1 MTSVKVSTE
10 APVSGRDVSGLVVPL
25 VELASLGRDALVVA
39 QRATAAARY
48 LDAFVSASF
57 ALVRSGRWHPWV
69 VDRRL
74 RLALLAVGSLRN
86 RAAHAADL
94 ANSSVSLSDASLD
107 VSTDELVDTAYA
119 FARTS
124 RRRVEAIKERWQTLE
139 KHLSPFIEQYGV
151 EDGVPWVP
159 VDAGDLLDAID
170 QHLENLDD
178 STRLGYISLHVQEEL
193 LNRALDDI
201 KGIADPNEVIETI
214 RRAYRAIDMTGYTP
228 AHNFAY
234 AHERTTQEL
243 TWIAEFWDRL
253 PNWAPE
259 EAEELT
265 TALKYITRYQSHRAQ
280 DTREDIEHGTRRLYR
295 HSNQSAA

>member
-1 MTSVKVSTE
+1 MKVPAE
-10 APVSGRDVSGLVVPL
+10 APVSGRDVSGLVSPL

-57 ALVRSGRWHPWV
+57 ALIRSGRWHPWV

-94 ANSSVSLSDASLD
+94 ANSSVSLMDASLD

-119 FARTS
+119 FARKS
-124 RRRVEAIKERWQTLE
+124 RRRMEAIKERWDTLE

-201 KGIADPNEVIETI
+201 KSMTDPNEVIETI

-234 AHERTTQEL
+234 AHQRTTQEL
-243 TWIAEFWDRL
+243 TWIAEFWNRL

-265 TALKYITRYQSHRAQ
+265 TALNHITRYQSHRAQ
-280 DTREDIEHGTRRLYR
+280 DIREDIEEANQRLHRY
-295 HSNQSAA
+295 SNHPTI

>member
-1 MTSVKVSTE
+1 MISVKVPAE
-10 APVSGRDVSGLVVPL
+10 APVSVRDVSGLVPPL

-57 ALVRSGRWHPWV
+57 ALIRSGRWHPWV

-94 ANSSVSLSDASLD
+94 ANSSVSLMDASLD

-119 FARTS
+119 FARKS
-124 RRRVEAIKERWQTLE
+124 RRRVGAIKERWDTLE
-139 KHLSPFIEQYGV
+139 KHLTPFIEQYGV
-151 EDGVPWVP
+151 EDGVPWVSA
-159 VDAGDLLDAID
+159 DAGDLLDAID

-193 LNRALDDI
+193 LSRALDDI
-201 KGIADPNEVIETI
+201 KDMTDPNEVIETI

-243 TWIAEFWDRL
+243 TWVAEFWNRL
-253 PNWAPE
+253 PNWAPD

-265 TALKYITRYQSHRAQ
+265 TALKHITRYQSHRAQ
-280 DTREDIEHGTRRLYR
+280 DIREDIEHGTRRLYR
-295 HSNQSAA
+295 HSNQTTT

>member
-1 MTSVKVSTE
+1 MKVPAE
-10 APVSGRDVSGLVVPL
+10 APVSGRDVSGLVAPV

-57 ALVRSGRWHPWV
+57 ALIRSGRWHPWV

-94 ANSSVSLSDASLD
+94 ANSSVSLMDASLD

-119 FARTS
+119 FARKS
-124 RRRVEAIKERWQTLE
+124 RRRVGAIKERWDTLE
-139 KHLSPFIEQYGV
+139 KHLTPFIEQYGV
-151 EDGVPWVP
+151 EDGVPWVR

-170 QHLENLDD
+170 QHLENLND
-178 STRLGYISLHVQEEL
+178 STSLGYTALHVQDEL
-193 LNRALDDI
+193 LSRALDDI
-201 KGIADPNEVIETI
+201 KDMTDPNKVIATI

-234 AHERTTQEL
+234 AHQRTTQEL
-243 TWIAEFWDRL
+243 TWVAEFWNRL
-253 PNWAPE
+253 PNWTHE

-265 TALKYITRYQSHRAQ
+265 TALKHITRYQSHRAQ
-280 DTREDIEHGTRRLYR
+280 DIREDIEEANQRLHRY
-295 HSNQSAA
+295 SK

>member
-1 MTSVKVSTE
+1 MKVSTE
-10 APVSGRDVSGLVVPL
+10 AQVPGRDVSGLVSPL

-94 ANSSVSLSDASLD
+94 ANSSVSLMDASLD

-119 FARTS
+119 FARKS
-124 RRRVEAIKERWQTLE
+124 RRQVETIKERWDTLE
-139 KHLSPFIEQYGV
+139 KHLTPFIEQYGV

-193 LNRALDDI
+193 LSRALDDI
-201 KGIADPNEVIETI
+201 KDMTDPNEVIDTI

-243 TWIAEFWDRL
+243 TWVAEFWNRL
-253 PNWAPE
+253 PNWAHE
-259 EAEELT
+259 EAEELA
-265 TALKYITRYQSHRAQ
+265 TALEHITRYQSHKAQ
-280 DTREDIEHGTRRLYR
+280 DIREDIEEANQRLHRY
-295 HSNQSAA
+295 SNQPTT

>member
-1 MTSVKVSTE
+1 MKVPAE
-10 APVSGRDVSGLVVPL
+10 APVSGRDVSGLVSPL

-57 ALVRSGRWHPWV
+57 ALIRSGRWHPWV

-94 ANSSVSLSDASLD
+94 ANSSVSLMDASLD

-119 FARTS
+119 FARKS
-124 RRRVEAIKERWQTLE
+124 RRRMEAIKERWDTLE

-201 KGIADPNEVIETI
+201 KSMTDPNEVIETI

-234 AHERTTQEL
+234 AHQRTTH
-243 TWIAEFWDRL
+243 
-253 PNWAPE
+253 
-259 EAEELT
+259 
-265 TALKYITRYQSHRAQ
+265 ITRYQSHRAQ
-280 DTREDIEHGTRRLYR
+280 DIREDIEHGTRRLYR
-295 HSNQSAA
+295 HSK

>member
-1 MTSVKVSTE
+1 MKVSTE
-10 APVSGRDVSGLVVPL
+10 AQVPGRDVSGLVPPL

-94 ANSSVSLSDASLD
+94 AKSSVSLMDASLD
-107 VSTDELVDTAYA
+107 VSTDELVDTACA

-124 RRRVEAIKERWQTLE
+124 RRRVEAIQGRWETLE
-139 KHLSPFIEQYGV
+139 KHLTPFIEQYGV
-151 EDGVPWVP
+151 EDGVPWVS
-159 VDAGDLLDAID
+159 VDAGDLLYAID
-170 QHLENLDD
+170 QHLENMDD

-201 KGIADPNEVIETI
+201 KDKTDPNEAVETI

-234 AHERTTQEL
+234 AHKRTTQEL
-243 TWIAEFWDRL
+243 TWIAEFWNRL

-265 TALKYITRYQSHRAQ
+265 TALKHITRHQSHRAQ
-280 DTREDIEHGTRRLYR
+280 DTREDIEHGARRLYC
-295 HSNQSAA
+295 HSNQSTA

>member
-1 MTSVKVSTE
+1 MISVKVSTE
-10 APVSGRDVSGLVVPL
+10 APVSGRDVSGLVPPL

-57 ALVRSGRWHPWV
+57 ALIRSGRWHPWV

-74 RLALLAVGSLRN
+74 RLALLAGGSLRN

-94 ANSSVSLSDASLD
+94 ANSSVSLMDASLD

-119 FARTS
+119 FARKS
-124 RRRVEAIKERWQTLE
+124 RRRVEAIQGRWETLE
-139 KHLSPFIEQYGV
+139 KHLTPFIEQYGV
-151 EDGVPWVP
+151 EDGAPWVQ
-159 VDAGDLLDAID
+159 VDAGNLLDAID

-201 KGIADPNEVIETI
+201 KSMTDPNEVIETI
-214 RRAYRAIDMTGYTP
+214 CRAYRAINMTGYTP

-234 AHERTTQEL
+234 AHKRTTQEL
-243 TWIAEFWDRL
+243 TWVAEFWNRL
-253 PNWAPE
+253 PNWAHE

-265 TALKYITRYQSHRAQ
+265 TALNHITGYQSHRAQ
-280 DTREDIEHGTRRLYR
+280 DIREDIEHGTRRLYR

>member
-1 MTSVKVSTE
+1 MKISTE
-10 APVSGRDVSGLVVPL
+10 APVSGRDVSGLVPPL

-57 ALVRSGRWHPWV
+57 ALIRSGRWHPWV

-86 RAAHAADL
+86 RAVSAAGL
-94 ANSSVSLSDASLD
+94 AKSSVSLSDASLD
-107 VSTDELVDTAYA
+107 VSMDELVDTAYA

-124 RRRVEAIKERWQTLE
+124 RRRVEAIQGRWETLE

-201 KGIADPNEVIETI
+201 KDMTDPNEVIETI
-214 RRAYRAIDMTGYTP
+214 RRAYRAINMTGYTP
-228 AHNFAY
+228 ALNFAY
-234 AHERTTQEL
+234 AHKRTTQEL
-243 TWIAEFWDRL
+243 TWVAEFWNRL
-253 PNWAPE
+253 PNWTPE

-265 TALKYITRYQSHRAQ
+265 TALNHITRYQSHRAQ

-295 HSNQSAA
+295 HSNQSTA

>member
-1 MTSVKVSTE
+1 MKVPAE
-10 APVSGRDVSGLVVPL
+10 AQVPGHDVSGLVPPL

-57 ALVRSGRWHPWV
+57 ALIRSGRWHPWV
-69 VDRRL
+69 VDRWL

-86 RAAHAADL
+86 RAMHAADL
-94 ANSSVSLSDASLD
+94 ANSSVSLSDASLGA
-107 VSTDELVDTAYA
+107 SMDERVATVCA
-119 FARTS
+119 FARKS
-124 RRRVEAIKERWQTLE
+124 RRRVEAIKGRWETLE
-139 KHLSPFIEQYGV
+139 KHLTPFIEQYGV
-151 EDGVPWVP
+151 EDGVPWVQ

-170 QHLENLDD
+170 QHLENLND
-178 STRLGYISLHVQEEL
+178 STSLGYTALHVQEEL

-201 KGIADPNEVIETI
+201 KDMTYPNEVIATI
-214 RRAYRAIDMTGYTP
+214 RRAYRAIDMIGYTS

-234 AHERTTQEL
+234 AHQRTTQEL
-243 TWIAEFWDRL
+243 TWVAEFWNRL

-265 TALKYITRYQSHRAQ
+265 AALNHITRYQSHRAQ
-280 DTREDIEHGTRRLYR
+280 DIREDIEE
-295 HSNQSAA
+295 SNQRLHRYSNQPT

>member
-1 MTSVKVSTE
+1 MISVKVSTE
-10 APVSGRDVSGLVVPL
+10 APVSGRDVSGLVPPL

-57 ALVRSGRWHPWV
+57 ALIRSGRWHPWV

-94 ANSSVSLSDASLD
+94 ANSSVSLMDASLD

-119 FARTS
+119 FARKS
-124 RRRVEAIKERWQTLE
+124 RRRVEAIEERWQTLE
-139 KHLSPFIEQYGV
+139 KHLTPFIEQYGV

-201 KGIADPNEVIETI
+201 KEMTDPNEVIETI

-234 AHERTTQEL
+234 AHKRTTQEL
-243 TWIAEFWDRL
+243 TWVAEFWNRL
-253 PNWAPE
+253 PNWTPE

-265 TALKYITRYQSHRAQ
+265 TALKHITRYQSHRAQ
-280 DTREDIEHGTRRLYR
+280 DIREDIEHGTRRLYR
-295 HSNQSAA
+295 HSK

>member
-1 MTSVKVSTE
+1 MKVPAE
-10 APVSGRDVSGLVVPL
+10 APVSGRDVSGLVSPL

-57 ALVRSGRWHPWV
+57 ALIRSGRWHPWV

-86 RAAHAADL
+86 RAVRAADL
-94 ANSSVSLSDASLD
+94 ANSSVSLSDASLGA
-107 VSTDELVDTAYA
+107 SMDEHVATVCA
-119 FARTS
+119 FARKS
-124 RRRVEAIKERWQTLE
+124 RRRVEAIKGRWETLE
-139 KHLSPFIEQYGV
+139 KHLTPFIEQYGV
-151 EDGVPWVP
+151 EDGVPWVS

-201 KGIADPNEVIETI
+201 KDMTDPSEIIATI
-214 RRAYRAIDMTGYTP
+214 RRAYRAIDMIGYTP

-234 AHERTTQEL
+234 THKRITQEL
-243 TWIAEFWDRL
+243 TWVAEFWNRL
-253 PNWAPE
+253 PNWTPE

-265 TALKYITRYQSHRAQ
+265 TTLNHITRYQSHRAQ

-295 HSNQSAA
+295 HSNQPTT

>member
-1 MTSVKVSTE
+1 MKVPAE
-10 APVSGRDVSGLVVPL
+10 APVSGRDVSGLVSPL

-57 ALVRSGRWHPWV
+57 ALIRSGRWHPWV

-86 RAAHAADL
+86 RAARAADL
-94 ANSSVSLSDASLD
+94 ANSSVSLMDASLD

-119 FARTS
+119 FARKS
-124 RRRVEAIKERWQTLE
+124 RRRMEAIKERWDTLE

-201 KGIADPNEVIETI
+201 KSMTDPNEVIETI
-214 RRAYRAIDMTGYTP
+214 RRAYRDIDMIGYTP

-234 AHERTTQEL
+234 AHQRTTQEL
-243 TWIAEFWDRL
+243 TWVAEFWNRL

-265 TALKYITRYQSHRAQ
+265 TALNHITRYQSHRAQ
-280 DTREDIEHGTRRLYR
+280 DIREDIEEANQRLHRY
-295 HSNQSAA
+295 SNHPTI

>member
-1 MTSVKVSTE
+1 MISMKVSTE
-10 APVSGRDVSGLVVPL
+10 APVSGCDVSGLVPPL
-25 VELASLGRDALVVA
+25 VELASLGRDALVIA
-39 QRATAAARY
+39 QRATAAAQY
-48 LDAFVSASF
+48 LDAFVAGSF
-57 ALVRSGRWHPWV
+57 ALIRSGRWHPWV

-74 RLALLAVGSLRN
+74 GLALLAVGSLRN
-86 RAAHAADL
+86 RAMCAADL
-94 ANSSVSLSDASLD
+94 ANSSVSLSDASLGA
-107 VSTDELVDTAYA
+107 SMDEHVATVCA
-119 FARTS
+119 FARKS
-124 RRRVEAIKERWQTLE
+124 RRRVEAIKGRWEALE
-139 KHLSPFIEQYGV
+139 KHLTPFIEQYGV
-151 EDGVPWVP
+151 EDGVPWVR

-170 QHLENLDD
+170 QHLENLND
-178 STRLGYISLHVQEEL
+178 STSLGYTALHVQDEL
-193 LNRALDDI
+193 LSRALDDI
-201 KGIADPNEVIETI
+201 KDMTDPNKVIATI

-243 TWIAEFWDRL
+243 TWIAEFWNRL

>member
-1 MTSVKVSTE
+1 MKAPAE
-10 APVSGRDVSGLVVPL
+10 APVSGRDVSGLVPPL

-57 ALVRSGRWHPWV
+57 ALIRSGRWHPWV

-94 ANSSVSLSDASLD
+94 ANSSVSLMDASLD

-119 FARTS
+119 FARKS
-124 RRRVEAIKERWQTLE
+124 RRRVEAIKERWGTLE
-139 KHLSPFIEQYGV
+139 KQLTPFIEQYGV

-159 VDAGDLLDAID
+159 VDAGNLLYAID

-193 LNRALDDI
+193 LSRALDDI
-201 KGIADPNEVIETI
+201 KDMTDPNEVIETI
-214 RRAYRAIDMTGYTP
+214 RRAYRAIDMIGYTA

-234 AHERTTQEL
+234 AHQRTTQEL
-243 TWIAEFWDRL
+243 TWVAEFWNRL
-253 PNWAPE
+253 PNWKPE
-259 EAEELT
+259 EAEEPT
-265 TALKYITRYQSHRAQ
+265 TALKHITRYQSHRAQ
-280 DTREDIEHGTRRLYR
+280 DIREDIEHGTRRLYR
-295 HSNQSAA
+295 HSDQPTT

>member
-1 MTSVKVSTE
+1 MISMKVSTE
-10 APVSGRDVSGLVVPL
+10 TPVSGRDVSGLVPPL

-57 ALVRSGRWHPWV
+57 AMVRSGRWHPWV

-86 RAAHAADL
+86 RAARAADL

-107 VSTDELVDTAYA
+107 VSMDELVATACS

-124 RRRVEAIKERWQTLE
+124 RRRVEAIKERWETLE
-139 KHLSPFIEQYGV
+139 KHLTPFIEQYGV
-151 EDGVPWVP
+151 EDGVPWVS

-201 KGIADPNEVIETI
+201 KDKTDPNEAIETI

-234 AHERTTQEL
+234 AHKRTTQEL
-243 TWIAEFWDRL
+243 TWIAEFWNRL

-265 TALKYITRYQSHRAQ
+265 TALKHITRYQSHRAQ
-280 DTREDIEHGTRRLYR
+280 DIREDIERGTRRLYR
-295 HSNQSAA
+295 HSNQPTT

>member
-1 MTSVKVSTE
+1 MDVVTTPIEGSASH
-10 APVSGRDVSGLVVPL
+10 RDVNGLVSPV

-69 VDRRL
+69 IDRRL

-86 RAAHAADL
+86 RAMHAADL
-94 ANSSVSLSDASLD
+94 ANSSVSLSDASLGA
-107 VSTDELVDTAYA
+107 SMDEHVATVCA
-119 FARTS
+119 FARKS
-124 RRRVEAIKERWQTLE
+124 RRRVEAIKGRWETLK
-139 KHLSPFIEQYGV
+139 KHLTPFIEQYGV

-201 KGIADPNEVIETI
+201 KDMTDPNEVIATI
-214 RRAYRAIDMTGYTP
+214 RRAYRAIDMIGYTS

-234 AHERTTQEL
+234 AHKRTTQEL
-243 TWIAEFWDRL
+243 TWVAEFWNRL

-265 TALKYITRYQSHRAQ
+265 TALNHITRYQSHRAQ

-295 HSNQSAA
+295 HSK

>member
-1 MTSVKVSTE
+1 MKVPAE
-10 APVSGRDVSGLVVPL
+10 APVSGRDVSGLVSPL

-39 QRATAAARY
+39 QRSTAAARY

-86 RAAHAADL
+86 RAAQAADL
-94 ANSSVSLSDASLD
+94 ANSSVSLMDASLD

-119 FARTS
+119 FARKS
-124 RRRVEAIKERWQTLE
+124 RRRVGAIKERWDTLE
-139 KHLSPFIEQYGV
+139 KHLTPFIKQYGV
-151 EDGVPWVP
+151 EDGVPWVQ

-201 KGIADPNEVIETI
+201 KSMTDPNEVIETI
-214 RRAYRAIDMTGYTP
+214 RRAYRAIDMTGHTP

-243 TWIAEFWDRL
+243 TWVAEFWNRL
-253 PNWAPE
+253 PNWTPE

-265 TALKYITRYQSHRAQ
+265 TALNHITGYQSHRAQ
-280 DTREDIEHGTRRLYR
+280 DIREDIERGTRRLYR
-295 HSNQSAA
+295 HSNQTTA

>member
-1 MTSVKVSTE
+1 MDVVTTPIEGSASH
-10 APVSGRDVSGLVVPL
+10 RDVNRLVLPV

-86 RAAHAADL
+86 RAMHAADL
-94 ANSSVSLSDASLD
+94 ANSSVSLSDASLGA
-107 VSTDELVDTAYA
+107 SMDEHVATVCA
-119 FARTS
+119 FARKS
-124 RRRVEAIKERWQTLE
+124 RRRVEAIKGRWETLE
-139 KHLSPFIEQYGV
+139 KHLTPFIEQYGV

-170 QHLENLDD
+170 QHLENLND
-178 STRLGYISLHVQEEL
+178 STTLGYTALHVQEEL

-201 KGIADPNEVIETI
+201 KDMTDPNEVIATI
-214 RRAYRAIDMTGYTP
+214 RRAYRAIDMIGYTS

-234 AHERTTQEL
+234 AHQRTTQEL
-243 TWIAEFWDRL
+243 TWVAEFWNRL

-265 TALKYITRYQSHRAQ
+265 TALNHITRYQSHRAQ
-280 DTREDIEHGTRRLYR
+280 DIREDIEEANQRLHRY
-295 HSNQSAA
+295 SNHPTI

>member
-1 MTSVKVSTE
+1 MKVPAE
-10 APVSGRDVSGLVVPL
+10 APVSGRDVSGLVSPL

-57 ALVRSGRWHPWV
+57 ALIRSGRWHPWV

-94 ANSSVSLSDASLD
+94 ANSSVSLMDASLD

-119 FARTS
+119 FARKS
-124 RRRVEAIKERWQTLE
+124 RRRMEAIKERWDTLE

-201 KGIADPNEVIETI
+201 KSMTDPNEVIETI

-234 AHERTTQEL
+234 AHQRTTQEL
-243 TWIAEFWDRL
+243 TWIAEFWNRL

-265 TALKYITRYQSHRAQ
+265 TALNHITRYQSHKAQ
-280 DTREDIEHGTRRLYR
+280 DIHEDIEEANQRLHCY
-295 HSNQSAA
+295 SNQPTT

>member
-1 MTSVKVSTE
+1 MKVPAE
-10 APVSGRDVSGLVVPL
+10 VPVSGRDVSGLVSPL

-57 ALVRSGRWHPWV
+57 ALIRSGRWHPWV

-94 ANSSVSLSDASLD
+94 ANSSVSLMDASLD

-119 FARTS
+119 FARKS
-124 RRRVEAIKERWQTLE
+124 RRRVEAIKGRWETLE
-139 KHLSPFIEQYGV
+139 KHLTPFIEQYGV
-151 EDGVPWVP
+151 EDGVPWVQ

-170 QHLENLDD
+170 QHLENLND
-178 STRLGYISLHVQEEL
+178 STRLGYTALHVQEEL

-201 KGIADPNEVIETI
+201 KEMTDPNEVIATI
-214 RRAYRAIDMTGYTP
+214 RRAYRAIDMIGYTS

-234 AHERTTQEL
+234 AHQRTTQEL
-243 TWIAEFWDRL
+243 TWIAEFWNRL

-265 TALKYITRYQSHRAQ
+265 TALSHITRYQSHNAQ
-280 DTREDIEHGTRRLYR
+280 DIREDIEEANQRLHRY
-295 HSNQSAA
+295 SNHPTI

>member
-1 MTSVKVSTE
+1 MDVVTTPIEGSASH
-10 APVSGRDVSGLVVPL
+10 RDVNRLVLPV
-25 VELASLGRDALVVA
+25 VELASLGRDALVVT

-86 RAAHAADL
+86 RAMHAADL
-94 ANSSVSLSDASLD
+94 ANSSVSLSDASLGA
-107 VSTDELVDTAYA
+107 SMDEHVATVCA
-119 FARTS
+119 FARKS
-124 RRRVEAIKERWQTLE
+124 RRRVEAIKGRWETLE
-139 KHLSPFIEQYGV
+139 KHLTPFIEQYGV

-170 QHLENLDD
+170 QHLENLND
-178 STRLGYISLHVQEEL
+178 STTLGYTALHVQEEL

-201 KGIADPNEVIETI
+201 KDMTDPNEVIATI
-214 RRAYRAIDMTGYTP
+214 RRAYRAIDMIGYTS
-228 AHNFAY
+228 AHNLAY
-234 AHERTTQEL
+234 AHQRTTQEL
-243 TWIAEFWDRL
+243 TWVAEFWNRL

-265 TALKYITRYQSHRAQ
+265 TALNHITRYQSHRAQ
-280 DTREDIEHGTRRLYR
+280 DIREDIEEANQRLHRY
-295 HSNQSAA
+295 SNHPTI

>member
-1 MTSVKVSTE
+1 MKAPAE
-10 APVSGRDVSGLVVPL
+10 APVSGRDVSGLVPPL

-57 ALVRSGRWHPWV
+57 ALIRSGRWHPWV

-94 ANSSVSLSDASLD
+94 ANSSVSLMDASLD

-119 FARTS
+119 FARKS
-124 RRRVEAIKERWQTLE
+124 RRRVEAIKERWGTLE
-139 KHLSPFIEQYGV
+139 KQLTPFIEQYGV

-159 VDAGDLLDAID
+159 VDAGNLLYAID

-193 LNRALDDI
+193 LSRALDDI
-201 KGIADPNEVIETI
+201 KDMTDPNEVIETI

-234 AHERTTQEL
+234 AHKRTTQEL
-243 TWIAEFWDRL
+243 TWVAEFWNRL

-265 TALKYITRYQSHRAQ
+265 AALNHITGYQSHRAQ
-280 DTREDIEHGTRRLYR
+280 DIREDIEHGTRRRYR
-295 HSNQSAA
+295 HSDQSAA

>member
-1 MTSVKVSTE
+1 MGVVTTSVEGS
-10 APVSGRDVSGLVVPL
+10 ASHRDVSGLVPPL

-74 RLALLAVGSLRN
+74 RLALLTVGSLRN
-86 RAAHAADL
+86 RAVRAAGL
-94 ANSSVSLSDASLD
+94 VKSSVSLSDASLD

-119 FARTS
+119 FARKS
-124 RRRVEAIKERWQTLE
+124 RRRVGAIKERWDTLE
-139 KHLSPFIEQYGV
+139 KQLTPFIEQYGV
-151 EDGVPWVP
+151 EDGVPWVSA
-159 VDAGDLLDAID
+159 DAGDLLYAID

-193 LNRALDDI
+193 LNWALDDI
-201 KGIADPNEVIETI
+201 KSMTDPSEVIETI
-214 RRAYRAIDMTGYTP
+214 RRAYRAIGMTGYTP

-234 AHERTTQEL
+234 THERTTQEL
-243 TWIAEFWDRL
+243 TWIAEFWNRL
-253 PNWAPE
+253 PNWTPE
-259 EAEELT
+259 EAEELA
-265 TALKYITRYQSHRAQ
+265 TALKHITRYQSHRAQ
-280 DTREDIEHGTRRLYR
+280 DIREDIEHGTRRLYR
-295 HSNQSAA
+295 HSNQSTA

>member
-1 MTSVKVSTE
+1 MKVPAE
-10 APVSGRDVSGLVVPL
+10 APVSGRDVSGLVSPL

-86 RAAHAADL
+86 RAMHAADL
-94 ANSSVSLSDASLD
+94 ANSSVSLSDASLGA
-107 VSTDELVDTAYA
+107 SMDEHVATVCA
-119 FARTS
+119 FARKS
-124 RRRVEAIKERWQTLE
+124 RRRVEAIKGRWETLE
-139 KHLSPFIEQYGV
+139 KHLTPFIEQYGV

-170 QHLENLDD
+170 QHLENLND
-178 STRLGYISLHVQEEL
+178 STTLGYTALHVQEEL

-201 KGIADPNEVIETI
+201 KDMTDPNEVIATI
-214 RRAYRAIDMTGYTP
+214 RRAYRAIDMIGYTS

-234 AHERTTQEL
+234 AHQRTTQEL
-243 TWIAEFWDRL
+243 TWVAEFWNRL

-265 TALKYITRYQSHRAQ
+265 TALNHITRYQSHRAQ
-280 DTREDIEHGTRRLYR
+280 DIREDIEEANQRLHRY
-295 HSNQSAA
+295 SNHPTI

>member
-1 MTSVKVSTE
+1 MKVPAE
-10 APVSGRDVSGLVVPL
+10 APVSGRDVSGLVSPL

-57 ALVRSGRWHPWV
+57 ALIRSGRWHPWV

-86 RAAHAADL
+86 RAMHAADL
-94 ANSSVSLSDASLD
+94 ANSSVSLSDASLGA
-107 VSTDELVDTAYA
+107 SMDEHVATVCA
-119 FARTS
+119 FARKS
-124 RRRVEAIKERWQTLE
+124 RRRVEAIKGRWETLE
-139 KHLSPFIEQYGV
+139 KHLTPFIEQYGV

-170 QHLENLDD
+170 QHLENLND
-178 STRLGYISLHVQEEL
+178 STTLGYTALHVQEEL

-201 KGIADPNEVIETI
+201 KDMTDPNEVIATI
-214 RRAYRAIDMTGYTP
+214 RRAYRAIDMIGYTS

-234 AHERTTQEL
+234 AHQRTTQEL
-243 TWIAEFWDRL
+243 TWVAEFWNRL

-265 TALKYITRYQSHRAQ
+265 TALNHITRYQSHRAQ
-280 DTREDIEHGTRRLYR
+280 DIREDIEEANQRLHRY
-295 HSNQSAA
+295 SNHPTI

>member
-1 MTSVKVSTE
+1 MKVSTE
-10 APVSGRDVSGLVVPL
+10 AQVPGRDVSGLVSPL

-94 ANSSVSLSDASLD
+94 ANSSVSLMDASLD

-119 FARTS
+119 FARKS
-124 RRRVEAIKERWQTLE
+124 RRQVETIKERWDTLE
-139 KHLSPFIEQYGV
+139 KHLTPFIEQYGV

-193 LNRALDDI
+193 LSRALDDI
-201 KGIADPNEVIETI
+201 KDMTDPNEVIETI

-243 TWIAEFWDRL
+243 TWVAEFWNRL
-253 PNWAPE
+253 PNWAHE
-259 EAEELT
+259 EAEELA
-265 TALKYITRYQSHRAQ
+265 TALEHITRYQSHKAQ
-280 DTREDIEHGTRRLYR
+280 DIREDIEEANQRLHRY
-295 HSNQSAA
+295 SNQPTT

>member
-1 MTSVKVSTE
+1 MKVSTE
-10 APVSGRDVSGLVVPL
+10 AQVPGRDVSGLVPPL

-69 VDRRL
+69 IDRRL

-94 ANSSVSLSDASLD
+94 TNSSVSLMDASLG
-107 VSTDELVDTAYA
+107 VSTDELVATACA

-124 RRRVEAIKERWQTLE
+124 RRRVEAIKERWDTLE
-139 KHLSPFIEQYGV
+139 KHLTPFIEQYGV
-151 EDGVPWVP
+151 EDGVPWAP

-201 KGIADPNEVIETI
+201 KSMTAPNEVIETI
-214 RRAYRAIDMTGYTP
+214 RRAYRAIDMIGYTA

-234 AHERTTQEL
+234 AHQRTTQEL
-243 TWIAEFWDRL
+243 TWVAEFWNRL
-253 PNWAPE
+253 PNWKPE

-265 TALKYITRYQSHRAQ
+265 TALNHITRYQSHRAQ

-295 HSNQSAA
+295 HSDQSAA

>member
-1 MTSVKVSTE
+1 MKVSTE
-10 APVSGRDVSGLVVPL
+10 AQVPGHDVSGLVSPL

-57 ALVRSGRWHPWV
+57 ALIRSGRWHPWV

-94 ANSSVSLSDASLD
+94 ANSSVSLMDASLD

-119 FARTS
+119 FARKS
-124 RRRVEAIKERWQTLE
+124 RRRVEAIKGRWETLG
-139 KHLSPFIEQYGV
+139 KYLTPFIEQYGV
-151 EDGVPWVP
+151 EDGVPWVQ

-170 QHLENLDD
+170 QHLENLND
-178 STRLGYISLHVQEEL
+178 STTLGYTALHVQEEL
-193 LNRALDDI
+193 LNRALGDI
-201 KGIADPNEVIETI
+201 TEMTDPNEVIATI

-234 AHERTTQEL
+234 THKRTTQEL
-243 TWIAEFWDRL
+243 TWIAEFWNRL
-253 PNWAPE
+253 PNWSPE
-259 EAEELT
+259 EPEELT
-265 TALKYITRYQSHRAQ
+265 AALNHITRYQSHRAQ
-280 DTREDIEHGTRRLYR
+280 DIREDIEEANQRLHRY
-295 HSNQSAA
+295 SNQPTT

>member
-1 MTSVKVSTE
+1 MISVKVSTE
-10 APVSGRDVSGLVVPL
+10 APVSGRDVSGLVPPL

-39 QRATAAARY
+39 QRATAAAQY
-48 LDAFVSASF
+48 LDAFVAGSF
-57 ALVRSGRWHPWV
+57 ALIRSGRWHPWV

-94 ANSSVSLSDASLD
+94 AKSSVSLMDVSLD

-119 FARTS
+119 FACTS

-151 EDGVPWVP
+151 DDGVPWVP
-159 VDAGDLLDAID
+159 VDAGALLDAID

-193 LNRALDDI
+193 LSRALDDI
-201 KGIADPNEVIETI
+201 KDMTDPNEVIETI

-243 TWIAEFWDRL
+243 TWVAEFWNRL
-253 PNWAPE
+253 PNWTPE

-265 TALKYITRYQSHRAQ
+265 TALKHITRYQSHRAQ
-280 DTREDIEHGTRRLYR
+280 DIREDIEEANQRLHRY
-295 HSNQSAA
+295 SK

>member
-1 MTSVKVSTE
+1 MKVSTE
-10 APVSGRDVSGLVVPL
+10 APVSGRDVSGLVSPL

-48 LDAFVSASF
+48 LDAFVPASF
-57 ALVRSGRWHPWV
+57 ALIRSGRWHPWV

-94 ANSSVSLSDASLD
+94 ANSSVSLMDASLD

-119 FARTS
+119 FARKS
-124 RRRVEAIKERWQTLE
+124 RRRMEAIKERWDTLE

-201 KGIADPNEVIETI
+201 KSMTDPNEVIETI

-234 AHERTTQEL
+234 AHQRTTQEL
-243 TWIAEFWDRL
+243 TWIAEFWNRL

-265 TALKYITRYQSHRAQ
+265 TALKHITRYQSHRAQ
-280 DTREDIEHGTRRLYR
+280 DIREDIEEANQRLHRY
-295 HSNQSAA
+295 SNHPTI